1 MPIYEYSIN
10 CVTSCLGQ
18 TPSVP
23 ALVHHVE
30 PPVEGDGPGV
40 AEGLV
45 EGRAEG
51 PQRLVLRGRVQV
63 QRRADHVQV
72 LSRTMFVTDFYRFG
86 TEYWCNRD

>member
-1 MPIYEYSIN
+1 MSRSNTTVPII
-10 CVTSCLGQ
+10 
-18 TPSVP
+18 P

-63 QRRADHVQV
+63 QRRADHVQI
-72 LSRTMFVTDFYRFG
+72 LSMSNDVMLTYVS
-86 TEYWCNRD
+86 EH